1 MTESTVRTIIRN
13 KEKLTALAKTM
24 TESGIEHSID
34 TRQIT
39 SNCSVKMEKLLT
51 LWLQDLEIRN
61 FPVSLKQIQEKARR
75 LHEALKENCSDL
87 NKKCQK
93 EKPFV
98 ASNGWFQNFRLRRG
112 FTSIN

>member
-75 LHEALKENCSDL
+75 LHEALKENCIDL